1 MKNKGFTLVELLA
14 VIVILGILSSL
25 ALIGVTR
32 YRQKVNEKEL
42 VNLHSTIEAA
52 YDKYR
57 SDLLMSGGNP
67 KTDFKVSDNAENKT
81 VFDKYFSEFSYSGSI
96 LTKEELKGSTFAIE
110 VKGDLIDKEKYID
123 EKKDG
128 DDNKALYQAY
138 LDDGICIPE
147 SSPNTQES
155 GETSISNSCKL
166 EEDNTPIPS
175 KEEILC
181 IKLLRNNEVL
191 INDYDKG
198 KSMQPLCV
206 YFANSENADVG
217 EAIPNE

>member
-96 LTKEELKGSTFAIE
+96 LTKEELKGSTFAIK
-110 VKGDLIDKEKYID
+110 VKGALINNENYLKENQNV
-123 EKKDG
+123 
-128 DDNKALYQAY
+128 DNDNALYEAY

-155 GETSISNSCKL
+155 GETPISNSCKL
-166 EEDNTPIPS
+166 EENKPIPS

-181 IKLLRNNEVL
+181 IKLYRGTEIL
-191 INDYDKG
+191 IDDYDKD

-206 YFANSENADVG
+206 YFANSENADVDEG
-217 EAIPNE
+217 

>member
-67 KTDFKVSDNAENKT
+67 KTDFEVSDNNENKT
-81 VFDKYFSEFSYSGSI
+81 VFNKYFSEFSYSGSI
-96 LTKEELKGSTFAIE
+96 LTKEELKGSTFAIK
-110 VKGDLIDKEKYID
+110 VKGALI
-123 EKKDG
+123 G
-128 DDNKALYQAY
+128 DTNYMNDNLGNINQAY

-155 GETSISNSCKL
+155 VETSISNSCKL

-191 INDYDKG
+191 INDYDKD

-206 YFANSENADVG
+206 YFANSENADVE